1 MLRSAVGAYISC
13 YVLGIKDRNFS
24 NILVSTSVGRD
35 LMFIILNLEYCF
47 NTKEAYQN
55 APPFAITPAIKQAFI
70 DKDIWELFISL
81 CQEAFLILQS
91 QALTIIN
98 TCVNLFDPLS
108 YPDDETIRSLLLQTL
123 MIHTNP
129 EQTMDKIMD
138 DIERSVNE
146 WEDFVKNVD
155 TTPDVKDDG
164 KKKKKK
170 DDDLYKDI
178 KVKKPRNRPI
188 EEIKTQPRSRKW
200 TNNSVALNNQGSV
213 SLIGVNESKEKR
225 KPSIVKDLENLP
237 SEVKKS
243 EDQKS
248 EKSDEKE
255 EDKSN
260 KTDEDDE
267 KSKVKALIDWNV
279 QDVAE
284 WAKENGL
291 EFFIEKVVDQ
301 NIDGE
306 ALSNIGDKEL
316 EELGLKVGQRKK
328 ILKAITKA
336 I

>member
-1 MLRSAVGAYISC
+1 M
-13 YVLGIKDRNFS
+13 
-24 NILVSTSVGRD
+24 
-35 LMFIILNLEYCF
+35 
-47 NTKEAYQN
+47 
-55 APPFAITPAIKQAFI
+55 
-70 DKDIWELFISL
+70 
-81 CQEAFLILQS
+81 
-91 QALTIIN
+91 
-98 TCVNLFDPLS
+98 
-108 YPDDETIRSLLLQTL
+108 
-123 MIHTNP
+123 
-129 EQTMDKIMD
+129 
-138 DIERSVNE
+138 ER
-146 WEDFVKNVD
+146 
-155 TTPDVKDDG
+155 
-164 KKKKKK
+164 KKKKK

-255 EDKSN
+255 EDKTN